1 MGERR
6 VVLHYPRTLID
17 EPIVSRLVRD
27 FEVTVNI
34 LRANITPDQEGVMV
48 VGVEGKPKNIE
59 AGLAWVEEHGVK
71 VQPLELD
78 VVRDEDKCTHCGH
91 CVVVC
96 PTGALRVDDRES
108 QVVVFDS
115 DQCIACELCV
125 AACPPRA
132 MRVRF

>member
-1 MGERR
+1 MAERR

-17 EPIVSRLVRD
+17 QPIVSRLIRHYGL
-27 FEVTVNI
+27 EVNI

-48 VGVEGKPKNIE
+48 VVLEGEPQAIE
-59 AGLAWVEEHGVK
+59 AGTKWVEEQGVR

-78 VVRDEDKCTHCGH
+78 VVRDENRCTQCGA

-96 PTGALRVDDRES
+96 PTGALRVEDPES
-108 QVVVFDS
+108 QIVIFDS
-115 DQCIACELCV
+115 DRCIACELCV
-125 AACPPRA
+125 PACPPRA